1 MSKTVEL
8 FVPIARFAGH
18 SLASAVGFVILLVVT
33 LIPIFA
39 LRLLAWLGMR
49 ELAQVFNWNWL
60 EIGVLYLD
68 IGLYIL
74 TVLLWAYVF
83 VIEEIRAVKKV
94 LSAP

>member
-1 MSKTVEL
+1 MSKTAEL
-8 FVPIARFAGH
+8 FVPIVRFAGH

-39 LRLLAWLGMR
+39 LRLFAWLGMK

-60 EIGVLYLD
+60 ETGIIYLD

-94 LSAP
+94 LSG